1 MTESITQHRTGI
13 TVAMGRLAR
22 FTATRYKLYYLLYA
36 VVWTLAV
43 EATAA
48 LVSHPQVGWRPGGA
62 TAVRVVVVAGVL
74 LYLRMVDEQ
83 KDLGYDRIHYPDRP
97 LVTGAITTREL
108 QVAMTVLAA
117 AAIGASLALSVW
129 SGVWITVVLG
139 YGLVLWGLERASAAV
154 RDRLLLN
161 LAVTYPVQ
169 VWLTVYVVVSA
180 IGTGQVQSRWVTAGV
195 AVVFAGAF
203 LGFEFARKTTST
215 TRPGQWFYS
224 NILGAT
230 GSAAAVM
237 LCSILAVGCDL
248 MLVQPWRYPI
258 THAVVGWIAVVALIF
273 PLWGTLRF
281 RRQNRDYPVAAA
293 VLFILTLYATLI
305 TQALVLP

>member
-1 MTESITQHRTGI
+1 MTGSITQRHTGFA
-13 TVAMGRLAR
+13 VVMRRLAR
-22 FTATRYKLYYLLYA
+22 FTATRYKPYYLLYA
-36 VVWTLAV
+36 VLWTLAV

-48 LVSHPQVGWRPGGA
+48 LVSHPGVGWRPGGA
-62 TAVRVVVVAGVL
+62 TGVRIVVVAGVL

-83 KDLGYDRIHYPDRP
+83 KDLGYDRLHHPDRP
-97 LVTGAITTREL
+97 LVTGAITTPEL
-108 QVAMTVLAA
+108 RIAMTALAV

-129 SGVWITVVLG
+129 SAVWITVVLA
-139 YGLVLWGLERASAAV
+139 YGLVLWGLERASAAI

-180 IGTGQVQSRWVTAGV
+180 IGTGQVESRWVTAWV

-215 TRPGQWFYS
+215 PRPGEWFYS
-224 NILGAT
+224 NTLGAT
-230 GSAAAVM
+230 GSAAAVA
-237 LCSILAVGCDL
+237 LCSLLAVGCDL
-248 MLVQPWRYPI
+248 ALVGPWRYPVA
-258 THAVVGWIAVVALIF
+258 HAVVGWIVVVGLVF

-281 RRQNRDYPVAAA
+281 RRRHGDYPVAAA

>member
-1 MTESITQHRTGI
+1 MIGSITQRRTGFA
-13 TVAMGRLAR
+13 VSMGRLAR
-22 FTATRYKLYYLLYA
+22 FTAVRYKPYYLLYA
-36 VVWTLAV
+36 VLWTLAV
-43 EATAA
+43 EGTAA
-48 LVSHPQVGWRPGGA
+48 LVSHPGVGWRPGAA
-62 TAVRVVVVAGVL
+62 TGVRVVVVAGVL

-97 LVTGAITTREL
+97 LVTGAITAREL
-108 QVAMTVLAA
+108 RIAMTVLAV

-129 SGVWITVVLG
+129 SAVWITVVLG
-139 YGLVLWGLERASAAV
+139 YGLVLWGLERVSAAI

-169 VWLTVYVVVSA
+169 VLLTVYVVVSA
-180 IGTGQVQSRWVTAGV
+180 IGSGQVESRWVTAWV

-203 LGFEFARKTTST
+203 VQFEFARKTTST
-215 TRPGQWFYS
+215 ARPGQWFYS
-224 NILGAT
+224 NTLGAS
-230 GSAAAVM
+230 GSAAAVVV
-237 LCSILAVGCDL
+237 CSMLAVGCDL
-248 MLVQPWRYPI
+248 ALVCPWRYPPAH
-258 THAVVGWIAVVALIF
+258 TVVGWIVVVGLVF

-281 RRQNRDYPVAAA
+281 ERRGGDYPVAAA